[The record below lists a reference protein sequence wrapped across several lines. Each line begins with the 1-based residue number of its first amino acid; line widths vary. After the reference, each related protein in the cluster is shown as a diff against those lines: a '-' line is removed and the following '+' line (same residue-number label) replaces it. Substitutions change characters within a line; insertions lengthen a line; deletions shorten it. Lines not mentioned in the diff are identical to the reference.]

1 MKRLPLLLFLLLTPL
16 SFAGWETIGGIAIVT
31 SAALLATVYAIG
43 LGFGVNEL
51 QMMAKEELYQLVA
64 LGIMMAVLVGTNG
77 LINTL
82 SSTPALSPGSDSLQN
97 ASVLLLDGL
106 RDNVSTILTNIGKY
120 DLAVTKEG
128 SKAGQCSIMGMG
140 YGVSGC
146 GGYSMLPAPLSMAGG
161 IAGFAMGEVSGMKR
175 LILISQSF
183 ALPFLLPLGILLRT
197 FKITRGAGGFL
208 IALGISMHI
217 MLPAGIVF
225 NEMLVATFMAD
236 ATASSGYESS
246 PTSVTIEKCSAT
258 EISPGQGSFKCSDLI
273 GTDPDTNDAK
283 AVKAYCDLRTSVRS
297 YLKTL
302 LLQATLG
309 PVRSLLMMMASLRAL
324 TSLAGA
330 EVDVSA
336 ISRFV

>member
-1 MKRLPLLLFLLLTPL
+1 MKRLPLLLFLLLAPL
-16 SFAGWETIGGIAIVT
+16 SFAGWETIGGVAIAA

-43 LGFGVNEL
+43 MGFGVNEL

-64 LGIMMAVLVGTNG
+64 LGIMMAVLVGANG

-82 SSTPALSPGSDSLQN
+82 SSTPALSPGSDNLQN
-97 ASVLLLDGL
+97 ASVLLLDGI
-106 RDNVSTILTNIGKY
+106 RDNVSSILTSVGKY
-120 DLAVTKEG
+120 DLAVTKES
-128 SKAGQCSIMGMG
+128 SKAGQCSVMGMG

-161 IAGFAMGEVSGMKR
+161 IAGFAMGEVSAMKR

-197 FKITRGAGGFL
+197 FRITRGAGGFL

-236 ATASSGYESS
+236 ATASSGYAAS
-246 PTSVTIEKCSAT
+246 PTSVTIKECSAT
-258 EISPGQGSFKCSDLI
+258 ETKPGQGSFKCGEVGD
-273 GTDPDTNDAK
+273 DTNDEK
-283 AVKAYCDLRTSVRS
+283 AVKAYCDLRISVRS
-297 YLKTL
+297 YLKTM

-309 PVRSLLMMMASLRAL
+309 PVIALLMMMASLRAL